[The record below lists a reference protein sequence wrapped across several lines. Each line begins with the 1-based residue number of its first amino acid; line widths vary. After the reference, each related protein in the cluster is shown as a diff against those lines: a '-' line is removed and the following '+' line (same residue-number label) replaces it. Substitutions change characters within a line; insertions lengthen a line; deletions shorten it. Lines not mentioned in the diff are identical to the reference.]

1 MLEKTES
8 NKYLVALI
16 CILAV
21 PALLI
26 NLEIMPTLGDEA
38 TRALVALE
46 FILRKNYIFS
56 TINGEPYYNKPPLY
70 NWLLVL
76 LFNTSGRADEWILRL
91 PAVVSLLAFCVVIY
105 FTMKKH
111 VENKIALL
119 TAFAFLTFG
128 RMLFYDSMLGHIDIL
143 FSLILYL
150 AIYSVFYFIVKER
163 YFLLFPAAYFLTSL
177 AFLMKGL
184 PALVFLGL
192 SLCITFFSFKK
203 LKGLFHPAHFSGIAI
218 FLLIIGGYFLIYN
231 KYNSSDDFLKTLWSE
246 SSKRT
251 AFENNWK
258 SSLSFLFI
266 FPFEYLFHLMPW
278 SLLIVTCFRKDFF
291 NIAQN
296 NPFILFCLI
305 ILAINIPIYWISP
318 ETRPR
323 YLFLLFP
330 FIFVVLIY
338 FYFKEGAERQK
349 FITST
354 LLSVAFIVFV
364 VMACFPFFVE
374 IHAPISFKNLK
385 ALVLLILLT
394 GITFLFFKSDRK
406 NLFYL
411 PLALLIARI
420 GFDLFVLPERATV
433 SPEIK
438 WKEAA
443 IASAKISNNLP
454 LYIYKSSFMKHN
466 LSYYYTIQNNKML
479 VRDFVGK
486 RKDVYYV
493 MESFYFQEQP
503 FKKLFEFQY
512 DGRQYFIVKSE

>member
-8 NKYLVALI
+8 NKYLVALT

-26 NLEIMPTLGDEA
+26 NLDIMPTLGDEA
-38 TRALVALE
+38 TRAMVALE
-46 FILRKNYIFS
+46 FMLRKNYIFS

-70 NWLLVL
+70 NWILVL

-91 PAVVSLLAFCVVIY
+91 PAVASLLAFSVAIY

-111 VENKIALL
+111 VESKIALL
-119 TAFAFLTFG
+119 SAFAFLTFG

-150 AIYSVFYFIVKER
+150 SIYSIFYFIVKER
-163 YFLLFPAAYFLTSL
+163 YYLLYPSAYFLTSL

-192 SLCITFFSFKK
+192 SLCVTVYSFKK
-203 LKGLFHPAHFSGIAI
+203 LKALFHPAHFLGIGI
-218 FLLIIGGYFLIYN
+218 FLLIICSYFLVYN
-231 KYNSSDDFLKTLWSE
+231 KYNPSDNFLKTLWSE

-258 SSLSFLFI
+258 ASLSFLFI

-291 NIAQN
+291 SIAKN
-296 NPFILFCLI
+296 NPFIFFCLI
-305 ILAINIPIYWISP
+305 ILAVNIPIYWISP

-330 FIFVVLIY
+330 FIFSILIY
-338 FYFKEGAERQK
+338 FYFKEGAEKQK
-349 FITST
+349 FITSI
-354 LLSVAFIVFV
+354 LLSIAFVVFV
-364 VMACFPFFVE
+364 VMAFLPFFAE
-374 IHAPISFKNLK
+374 IHAQISFKNLK
-385 ALVLLILLT
+385 ATLLLITLAS
-394 GITFLFFKSDRK
+394 IAYLFFKSGRK

-411 PLALLIARI
+411 PLALLIARV

-433 SPEIK
+433 SPEVK
-438 WKEAA
+438 WKEDA
-443 IASAKISNNLP
+443 IASAKISNDLP
-454 LYIYKSSFMKHN
+454 LYIYKASFMKHN
-466 LSYYYTIQNNKML
+466 LSYYYTTQNNKML
-479 VRDFVGK
+479 VRDFVGD
-486 RKDVYYV
+486 RKDVYYI
-493 MESFYFQEQP
+493 METFYFHEHP

-512 DGRQYFIVKSE
+512 DGRHYFIVKGE

>member
-1 MLEKTES
+1 MLEKTER
-8 NKYLVALI
+8 NNYLVALI

-26 NLEIMPTLGDEA
+26 NLGLMPTLGDEA

-46 FILRKNYIFS
+46 FILRKNYIVS

-76 LFNTSGRADEWILRL
+76 LFNACGRADEWILRL
-91 PAVVSLLAFCVVIY
+91 PAVLSLLAFCSTIY

-111 VENKIALL
+111 IGPKIALL
-119 TAFAFLTFG
+119 SAFAFLTFG
-128 RMLFYDSMLGHIDIL
+128 RMLFYDSMLGHIDLL

-150 AIYSVFYFIVKER
+150 ALYSTFHFIAKER
-163 YFLLFPAAYFLTSL
+163 YFLLFPTAYVLTAL
-177 AFLMKGL
+177 AFLMKGH

-192 SLCITFFSFKK
+192 SLSATFLTFKK
-203 LKGLFHPAHFSGIAI
+203 PRALLHPAHFTGIGI
-218 FLLIIGGYFLIYN
+218 FLIIIGSYFLVYN
-231 KYNSSDDFLKTLWSE
+231 AYNSSNDFLRTLWSE

-258 SSLSFLFI
+258 ASLSFLFI

-278 SLLIVTCFRKDFF
+278 SLLIVSSFRTDFF
-291 NIAQN
+291 SIARK
-296 NPFILFCLI
+296 NPFVLFCLI
-305 ILAINIPIYWISP
+305 VVAVNIPVYWISP

-330 FIFVVLIY
+330 FIFALLIY
-338 FYFKEGAERQK
+338 IHFQNGAEKQK
-349 FITST
+349 FITSI
-354 LLSVAFIVFV
+354 LLSIAFMVFIVLGF
-364 VMACFPFFVE
+364 FPFFVE
-374 IHAPISFKNLK
+374 IHAPIEYKYLK
-385 ALVLLILLT
+385 ATILLILMIGT
-394 GITFLFFKSDRK
+394 AFLFLKNNRK

-433 SPEIK
+433 SPEVK
-438 WKEAA
+438 WKGDA
-443 IASAKISNNLP
+443 ITSAKISNDLP
-454 LYIYKSSFMKHN
+454 LYIYKHSFIKHN
-466 LSYYYTIQNNKML
+466 LSYYYTIHNNKL
-479 VRDFVGK
+479 LERDFAGN
-486 RKDVYYV
+486 RKNVYYI
-493 MESFYFQEQP
+493 MESSYFDEQP

-512 DGRQYFIVKSE
+512 DGRNYYIVKR